1 MNTCSFF
8 PQAKTHSLEQIP
20 KSLQAVIAKSL
31 FSADWLS
38 DQINSNS
45 MADWLVHFVYG
56 HMLFELKDFSLE
68 LGPGESYALLQP
80 VLDALIIAINAV
92 GVHGK
97 P

>member
-1 MNTCSFF
+1 
-8 PQAKTHSLEQIP
+8 
-20 KSLQAVIAKSL
+20 
-31 FSADWLS
+31 
-38 DQINSNS
+38 